1 MNEYTNTQL
10 CNALCVYSHRMTFDH
25 NCQGKSTTNKKKGT
39 KTGHVNSKSKNVAAR
54 NEKNTANVEQKK
66 TRTTSKHHNSNG
78 AAQQSNHTKKGSTS
92 ASNGTISLRVKIES
106 AHESRLLQQAA
117 ATLVTMSF
125 SLDITWTAFVDMVLN
140 RFKVRRRSDSTV
152 MVRNQRTG
160 KTYDMS
166 ESAQQQ
172 HIVLRTLFEAEDA
185 ALKPNDVILLMFS
198 QQQVDN
204 SRRDNT
210 ETTRDSEGHSVP
222 PSKSS
227 SSCNVM

>member
-1 MNEYTNTQL
+1 MNEYTNTQ
-10 CNALCVYSHRMTFDH
+10 CPVCSHRMTFDH
-25 NCQGKSTTNKKKGT
+25 NCQGKSTTKGT
-39 KTGHVNSKSKNVAAR
+39 KTGNVNSKSKNVAAR
-54 NEKNTANVEQKK
+54 NEKRNTANVEHKK

-78 AAQQSNHTKKGSTS
+78 AALQSNHTKKGSTS
-92 ASNGTISLRVKIES
+92 ASNGAISLRVKIES
-106 AHESRLLQQAA
+106 AQESRLLQQAA
-117 ATLVTMSF
+117 ANQVTMSF
-125 SLDITWTAFVDMVLN
+125 SLDITWTGFVDMVLN

-152 MVRNQRTG
+152 VVRNQRTG

-204 SRRDNT
+204 SRRESNAV
-210 ETTRDSEGHSVP
+210 TTRDSEGHSAP

>member
-1 MNEYTNTQL
+1 MNEYTIVQ
-10 CNALCVYSHRMTFDH
+10 CCVYSHRMTFDH

-39 KTGHVNSKSKNVAAR
+39 KTGNVNSQSKNVAAR
-54 NEKNTANVEQKK
+54 NEKRNTANVEQKK
-66 TRTTSKHHNSNG
+66 TRTTSKHHNSTYR

-106 AHESRLLQQAA
+106 AQESRLLQQAA
-117 ATLVTMSF
+117 ANQVTMSF

-140 RFKVRRRSDSTV
+140 RFKVRRRNDSTV
-152 MVRNQRTG
+152 VVRNQRTG

-198 QQQVDN
+198 HQLVDN

-210 ETTRDSEGHSVP
+210 VTVRDSEGHSTP

-227 SSCNVM
+227 SSSCNVM